1 MNATDIIGW
10 MDPED
15 LDWIASKAKNSSVVV
30 EIGVWHGRSTF
41 QWCSHSRGIVF
52 AIDQWAPPT
61 MQGAQYDDYPQARK
75 SALSNLDHFI
85 RWGRLLLI
93 EGNSLAVLPRIE
105 MLFKFRAPDI
115 LFIDGDHNPEIV
127 RQEIEWG
134 RKMGVL
140 LICGH
145 DYDQVNPALAGINH
159 VVCTKTPNPIWKVS

>member
-1 MNATDIIGW
+1 

-15 LDWIASKAKNSSVVV
+15 LDWIAAKAQKARVIV

-41 QWCSHSRGIVF
+41 HWCEHSKGIVF

-61 MQGAQYDDYPQARK
+61 LQGAQYDDYEKARK
-75 SALSNLDHFI
+75 SALSNLDQFI
-85 RWGRLLLI
+85 RDGRLLLI
-93 EGNSLAVLPRIE
+93 HGNSLEVLPKIELLFRFRI
-105 MLFKFRAPDI
+105 PDI

-134 RKMGVL
+134 RKIGVP

-145 DYDQVNPALAGINH
+145 DYDQVNRALARINH
-159 VVCTKTPNPIWKVS
+159 VVCTKTPNPIWKVA